1 MINNADVLI
10 VDECSMISAGLLETV
25 KLCCFATKDAGKN
38 NFCLLD
44 YLFGD
49 LFQLPAVENPQVFQS
64 PLWKHFQMVSLKE
77 NCRQSEDLVYAELL
91 NRIRIGNH
99 SSEDL
104 EVLSKRVCGTG
115 HPFDQECAITE
126 NATVLCSK
134 HEYKDVIN
142 EQLLSTLPSE
152 VIECH
157 ASDSD
162 CSGAPLNKFQ
172 ITKLNQSKS
181 APPQVLKLKCGA
193 PLYS

>member
-1 MINNADVLI
+1 M
-10 VDECSMISAGLLETV
+10 
-25 KLCCFATKDAGKN
+25 FAGKSV
-38 NFCLLD
+38 

-134 HEYKDVIN
+134 HTCI
-142 EQLLSTLPSE
+142 
-152 VIECH
+152 
-157 ASDSD
+157 
-162 CSGAPLNKFQ
+162 
-172 ITKLNQSKS
+172 
-181 APPQVLKLKCGA
+181 
-193 PLYS
+193 